1 MRTGFSIS
9 IHEKYS
15 FDGQTQTEIGSRGW
29 TKGTK
34 QRSEP
39 FGVARAACFE
49 RLAGVFASRVASLAT
64 SPVSQSRT
72 GQENRLFS
80 AHRGRCLNSGQ
91 KFGLFSG
98 RRRLKVVRGQEKGH
112 FYLHHLLLL

>member
-1 MRTGFSIS
+1 MASVHKKSRS
-9 IHEKYS
+9 
-15 FDGQTQTEIGSRGW
+15 DGQPLTEIDSRGW

-39 FGVARAACFE
+39 FGAARAACFE
-49 RLAGVFASRVASLAT
+49 RLAGIFASRVASLAM

-80 AHRGRCLNSGQ
+80 GHRGQSLYGGQ

-98 RRRLKVVRGQEKGH
+98 RRRLKVGCGQEKGY
-112 FYLHHLLLL
+112 FYGHSIEFKDD